1 MPSSDPVRRLEDI
14 LANIRRIEE
23 HTSGVADLS
32 AFAQDALVYDAVER
46 CLERISEAARKL
58 GDEAEA
64 LCPGPPWPL
73 IRGLG
78 NAIRH
83 EYDRVEPSRIWYTI
97 EDHLPPLRQAVE
109 GALVA
114 MREHEE

>member
-46 CLERISEAARKL
+46 CLERISEAVRIP
-58 GDEAEA
+58 GDGERDSGVNVKSV
-64 LCPGPPWPL
+64 PGEGEPHS
-73 IRGLG
+73 GLKVNG
-78 NAIRH
+78 DSDGKANGFFAFPGIVFTMSP
-83 EYDRVEPSRIWYTI
+83 E
-97 EDHLPPLRQAVE
+97 
-109 GALVA
+109 
-114 MREHEE
+114 